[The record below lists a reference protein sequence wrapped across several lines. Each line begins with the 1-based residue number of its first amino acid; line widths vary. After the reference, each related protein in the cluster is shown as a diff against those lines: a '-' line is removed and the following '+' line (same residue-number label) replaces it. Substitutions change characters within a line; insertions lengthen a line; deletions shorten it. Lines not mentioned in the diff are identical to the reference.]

1 MDEIKARLKLTE
13 TLIQVMRQG
22 LNLDDIKKILKLH
35 MENKKA
41 GE

>member
-13 TLIQVMRQG
+13 TLIQVMHQG
-22 LNLDDIKKILKLH
+22 LTIDDIKKILKLR